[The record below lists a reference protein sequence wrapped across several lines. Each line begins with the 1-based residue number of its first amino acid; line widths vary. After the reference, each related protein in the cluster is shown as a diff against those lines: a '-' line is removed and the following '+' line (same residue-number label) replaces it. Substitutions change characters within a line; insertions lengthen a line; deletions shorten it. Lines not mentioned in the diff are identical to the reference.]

1 MVGFYVLKY
10 MLLSGLTSAMKTCVV
25 AEFVSAIV
33 AAELGRVLTSGDPE
47 VCVEKLQKETHG
59 RGPCE
64 LPHQH
69 VPGHASGTTEHLHGA
84 ARHDLGK

>member
-10 MLLSGLTSAMKTCVV
+10 MLLSGLTLAMKTCVV
-25 AEFVSAIV
+25 AEFVSAIIP
-33 AAELGRVLTSGDPE
+33 AELGGGTDRCDPE

-64 LPHQH
+64 LPHHH
-69 VPGHASGTTEHLHGA
+69 VPGHASGATKHLHGA